1 MRIRK
6 HVVTNALSIGH
17 VFKKAVCLC
26 VCLRVL
32 LIFFQ
37 FMKEHVQF
45 NQNYQFSGM
54 EAEELELLF
63 IINYDKKITWT

>member
-6 HVVTNALSIGH
+6 HVVTNALSVGH

-32 LIFFQ
+32 LIFFFQ
-37 FMKEHVQF
+37 FMKVRVQF
-45 NQNYQFSGM
+45 NQNYKFSSM
-54 EAEELELLF
+54 EAEELE
-63 IINYDKKITWT
+63 